1 MKPADRAAYWESLPL
16 GIREEIDGY
25 VLQDALLGAV
35 GVVLDVGFMLHDIG
49 VATAQQ
55 IVSDRY
61 QHYGDRVAARPP
73 SPLDLDS
80 LALKAAGFAESI
92 AYVEAVWDGDPTAGW
107 YVHLLAVAENPRC
120 ENEKRLATIYWHTA
134 EKYLGT
140 AEAEAHRLPYSVAAQ
155 RAGRALAE
163 HLGVPFR
170 FTSPDDPDDEA
181 PRWAATPG

>member
-1 MKPADRAAYWESLPL
+1 MKPADRAAYGESLPA

-25 VLQDALLGAV
+25 VLRDALLGAV
-35 GVVLDVGFMLHDIG
+35 GAVVDVGLVPHGIG
-49 VATAQQ
+49 IAVAQQ

-61 QHYGDRVAARPP
+61 RHYGDRVALDPP

-80 LALKAAGFAESI
+80 PALKAAGFGEPI
-92 AYVEAVWDGDPTAGW
+92 AYVEAVWDGDT
-107 YVHLLAVAENPRC
+107 VHDWFVVLLAVTEEDRRDRA
-120 ENEKRLATIYWHTA
+120 LATVYRRTA

-140 AEAEAHRLPYSVAAQ
+140 AEAGTHRLPHSVAAQ

-163 HLGVPFR
+163 HLGVPFY

-181 PRWAATPG
+181 PRWGATPG